1 MPSVGHAAMDE
12 DHAEIEAAMRGLL
25 ATFEEGAARVLVT
38 RFATHARREELLLA
52 SAGFGEDGGKGT
64 LAGKSASHAADH
76 AAIVRLGEK
85 MLEDAAGEDAA
96 GDTIVDD
103 DRFPRATR
111 RGIVDEAS
119 AERLCRRIVEHA
131 ATFDALYA
139 FESLGP

>member
-38 RFATHARREELLLA
+38 RFATHARREECLLA

-85 MLEDAAGEDAA
+85 MLEYAAGEDAA
-96 GDTIVDD
+96 GYEIEDD
-103 DRFPRATR
+103 DGSPGAAR
-111 RGIVDEAS
+111 RVDEAS

>member
-1 MPSVGHAAMDE
+1 MASPVALGAPPSLPGRVRAAPSLRP
-12 DHAEIEAAMRGLL
+12 RGR
-25 ATFEEGAARVLVT
+25 AVVPRGDRPPP
-38 RFATHARREELLLA
+38 LA
-52 SAGFGEDGGKGT
+52 SAGFGEGGGRGT

-96 GDTIVDD
+96 GDEIVDD
-103 DRFPRATR
+103 DGSPGAAR
-111 RGIVDEAS
+111 RVDEAS

-139 FESLGP
+139 SESLGP

>member
-1 MPSVGHAAMDE
+1 M
-12 DHAEIEAAMRGLL
+12 GLL

-38 RFATHARREELLLA
+38 RFAHARRRA
-52 SAGFGEDGGKGT
+52 PSRVGGIREGGGQGT

-76 AAIVRLGEK
+76 AAIVQLGEK

-96 GDTIVDD
+96 GDEIVDD
-103 DRFPRATR
+103 DGSPGAAR
-111 RGIVDEAS
+111 RVDEAS

-139 FESLGP
+139 FESFGP